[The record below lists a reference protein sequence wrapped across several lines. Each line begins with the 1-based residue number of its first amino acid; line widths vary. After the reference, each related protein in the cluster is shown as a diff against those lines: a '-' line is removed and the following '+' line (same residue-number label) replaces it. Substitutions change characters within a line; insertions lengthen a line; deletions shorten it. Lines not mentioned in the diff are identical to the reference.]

1 MMEYVRAFLAGGL
14 LCALAQLAID
24 RGKWT
29 PAGVA
34 SALVILGVLLGFSGV
49 YDRFAAWAGAGAT
62 MPLSGFGYFLA
73 KGVIVEPRPDGL
85 VETGAA
91 VFRFAGALFAF
102 IVAGSFFAA
111 LICKPKG

>member
-1 MMEYVRAFLAGGL
+1 MEYVRAFLAGGL
-14 LCALAQLAID
+14 LCAIVQLIID

-34 SALVILGVLLGFSGV
+34 VTLVVLGVFLGFSGA
-49 YDRFAAWAGAGAT
+49 YDRFVAWAGAGAT

-73 KGVIVEPRPDGL
+73 KGVAGEPQPRGL
-85 VETGAA
+85 METGAA

-102 IVAGSFFAA
+102 IVAGSFAAA
-111 LICKPKG
+111 LTCKPKG

>member
-1 MMEYVRAFLAGGL
+1 MEYVRAFLAGGL
-14 LCALAQLAID
+14 LCAIVQLIID

-34 SALVILGVLLGFSGV
+34 GSLVVFGVLLGFGGV
-49 YDRFAAWAGAGAT
+49 YDPFVAWAGAGAT
-62 MPLSGFGYFLA
+62 MPLCGFGYWLA
-73 KGVIVEPRPDGL
+73 KGAMVEPRPEGF

-102 IVAGSFFAA
+102 IVAGSFAAA
-111 LICKPKG
+111 LTCKPKG

>member
-1 MMEYVRAFLAGGL
+1 MEYVRAFVAGGL
-14 LCALAQLAID
+14 LCALAQLAVD

-34 SALVILGVLLGFSGV
+34 VTLVVLGVFLGFSGA

-62 MPLSGFGYFLA
+62 MPLCGFGYWLA
-73 KGVIVEPRPDGL
+73 KGAMVEPRPEGF

-102 IVAGSFFAA
+102 IVAGSFAAA
-111 LICKPKG
+111 LTCKPKG

>member
-1 MMEYVRAFLAGGL
+1 MEYVRAFVAGGL
-14 LCALAQLAID
+14 LCAIAQLAVD

-29 PAGVA
+29 PTGVA
-34 SALVILGVLLGFSGV
+34 VTLVVLGVFLGFSGA

-73 KGVIVEPRPDGL
+73 KGVAGEPQPRGL
-85 VETGAA
+85 METGAA
-91 VFRFAGALFAF
+91 VFRLAGALVAF
-102 IVAGSFFAA
+102 MVAGSFVAA